1 MAARQAYTGRLFLFK
16 NTMYFLQISVFLLIL
31 SLGPQ
36 YAFACDLLSAKKGS
50 FGQSDGSSK
59 IDNRR
64 IANIQFRCDKRFR
77 LGLDAGQ
84 HYAGV
89 RRLSDGKGHSIP
101 YRLWQ
106 DNGANLEW
114 GSKGVAA
121 IAPHPADALSERGGG
136 VLETR
141 PVYGT
146 AIPSG
151 INPPGIYIDVVRVIL
166 SHVPF
171 GTSVPLETDLYI
183 SLEIVG
189 DCTLN
194 VVGLGDFGEWQ
205 VGSSNLIGVPLGA
218 VTVKCN
224 PPGMAYAVGMDAG
237 LNYHGGM
244 RQMQSNGDLV
254 AYTLYADS
262 GRSEP
267 WGDKGL
273 SHYEPGYVESYPAP
287 AQTAVSTGKTQTLF
301 VWGDAM
307 ISESP
312 AGNYNDTVNVVIAWP

>member
-1 MAARQAYTGRLFLFK
+1 MPGGCFIFYQMPMKY
-16 NTMYFLQISVFLLIL
+16 LQIPLLL
-31 SLGPQ
+31 L
-36 YAFACDLLSAKKGS
+36 LLSPSLPCAASCDVLTADTGA
-50 FGQSDGSSK
+50 FGQSDGSGD
-59 IDNRR
+59 IENRR

-121 IAPHPADALSERGGG
+121 IAPHPSDALSERGGG
-136 VLETR
+136 VLEMR

-146 AIPSG
+146 ALPSG
-151 INPPGIYIDVVRVIL
+151 VTPPGLYIDVVRVIL
-166 SHVPF
+166 SYVPF
-171 GTSVPLETDLYI
+171 GSSVPLETDLYV

-205 VGSSNLIGVPLGA
+205 VGSSDLKSVALGA
-218 VTVKCN
+218 VSVKCN

-237 LNYHGGM
+237 LNFRGGM
-244 RQMQSNGDLV
+244 RHMRSNGDLV
-254 AYTLYADS
+254 SYALYADS

-273 SHYEPGYVESYPAP
+273 SHYEPGYVESHPAP
-287 AQTAVSTGKTQTLF
+287 AQTTVSTGKMQHLF

-307 ISESP
+307 ISASP
-312 AGNYNDTVNVVIAWP
+312 AGNYSDTVNVVIAWP

>member
-1 MAARQAYTGRLFLFK
+1 MKYLQIPLLFL
-16 NTMYFLQISVFLLIL
+16 LL
-31 SLGPQ
+31 SPGPPC
-36 YAFACDLLSAKKGS
+36 AAACDILNADSGG
-50 FGQSDGSSK
+50 FGQSDGSGK
-59 IDNRR
+59 IGNRR

-84 HYAGV
+84 NYAGV
-89 RRLSDGKGHSIP
+89 RRLSDGKGHFIP

-106 DNGANLEW
+106 DNGSNLEW
-114 GSKGVAA
+114 GSKGVSA

-146 AIPSG
+146 ALPSG
-151 INPPGIYIDVVRVIL
+151 VNPPGLYIDAVRVIL

-171 GTSVPLETDLYI
+171 GSSVPLETDLYI

-205 VGSSNLIGVPLGA
+205 VGSSDLKGVALGA
-218 VTVKCN
+218 VSVKCN
-224 PPGMAYAVGMDAG
+224 PPGMSYAVGMGAG
-237 LNYHGGM
+237 LNFRAGTRHM
-244 RQMQSNGDLV
+244 RSNGSLV
-254 AYTLYADS
+254 PYVLYADS

-267 WGDKGL
+267 WGDSGL
-273 SHYEPGYVESYPAP
+273 SLFEPGYVESHPAP
-287 AQTAVSTGKTQTLF
+287 AQTAVSTGKTQNLF

-307 ISESP
+307 ISASP
-312 AGNYNDTVNVVIAWP
+312 AGNYSDTVNVVIAWP